1 MMILDVDKIR
11 QRFAQAHSSYDD
23 YATVQHIMVK
33 QLIYALGN
41 YHLNPKRVLEI
52 GCGVGNL
59 TQQLIT
65 AYPHIEQ
72 LYLNDLYDDV
82 RKMSLGSS
90 IAKVHYHIG
99 DIQQLDLSFLNSTLD
114 LIISSSTLQWIYPL
128 DELLKKLYH
137 GLNQDGYFVF
147 SSFLTENLKQI
158 KQLTG
163 QGLIYYSYDELLGC
177 VAHAGFSIESAQQQQ
192 YELYFNSAYDVLKHL
207 KYTGVT
213 ATTSSFKWSKQRLQ
227 QFYQDYHAMS
237 LLKEGVPVYPL
248 TYDTVY
254 IIAKKRV

>member
-11 QRFAQAHSSYDD
+11 QRFAQAHSSYYD

-33 QLIYALGN
+33 QLIDTLGN
-41 YHLNPKRVLEI
+41 YHLNPKNVLEI

-59 TQQLIT
+59 TQQLVKT
-65 AYPHIEQ
+65 YPYIEH

-82 RKMSLGSS
+82 RKMDLSPSTTQFY
-90 IAKVHYHIG
+90 YHIG

-128 DELLKKLYH
+128 DELLIKLYQS
-137 GLNQDGYFVF
+137 LNQDGYFVF

-163 QGLIYYSYDELLGC
+163 QGLIYYSYDELLDC
-177 VAHAGFSIESAQQQQ
+177 VTQAGFSIEFAQQQQ

-227 QFYQDYHAMS
+227 QFYQDYQTMTV
-237 LLKEGVPVYPL
+237 LKDGVTVYPL
-248 TYDTVY
+248 SYDTVY
-254 IIAKKRV
+254 IIAKK